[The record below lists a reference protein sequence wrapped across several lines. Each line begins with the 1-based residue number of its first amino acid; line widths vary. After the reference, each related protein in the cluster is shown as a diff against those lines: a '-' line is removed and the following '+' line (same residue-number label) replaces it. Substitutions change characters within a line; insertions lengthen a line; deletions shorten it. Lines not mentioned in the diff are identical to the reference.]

1 MYIHRETRRETET
14 MTKLTLV
21 SDYHYTQQPRDYTY
35 YVYYKLQ
42 DVVYTD
48 TLDIDTRQADRIV
61 DYVTTHY
68 NKMMMGDTKPILIV
82 EDAVEEGTLAEA
94 VILLKEAA
102 RKAMLSA
109 IQEGE
114 LIQKVCGWAGQ
125 GTYQQDP
132 TLPQGYEGRTVIP
145 YPYTPALPDNLWHYR
160 VHDIRSTPYTTEV
173 CGIRIVLVTSK
184 QGYPVH
190 TYDTCTYYDALGR
203 IGCTAE
209 EASQA
214 IRRLSNAMYAE
225 GQYTQALN
233 SMSHAEG
240 RGTYTQEEEDSLF
253 TKYTLYSVP
262 TPEGK
267 PVRLAYEDKDTDT
280 QQHSDTHTHI
290 QQEDT
295 HTCTGSMVDT
305 HTHTHIQQDTY
316 TDRVIDIHPYT
327 QQEDT
332 CADSMAG
339 THTDTH
345 VQQEDATHVYNTE
358 DTHYCTRK
366 RTDSMIDTYTD
377 NVVDTHILTHN
388 DVVYDTQE
396 IDTYIH
402 SIIDIH

>member
-1 MYIHRETRRETET
+1 

-48 TLDIDTRQADRIV
+48 TLDIDTRQVDRIV
-61 DYVTTHY
+61 DYVVTHY
-68 NKMMMGDTKPILIV
+68 NKMMYTMMGDTSPILIV

-94 VILLKEAA
+94 VVLLKEVA

-109 IQEGE
+109 IQESE
-114 LIQKVCGWAGQ
+114 LIQYVCGWAGQ

-132 TLPQGYEGRTVIP
+132 ALPQGYEGRTVVP
-145 YPYTPALPDNLWHYR
+145 YPYTPALPDNLWYYR
-160 VHDIRSTPYTTEV
+160 VQDIRNTPYTTEV
-173 CGIRIVLVTSK
+173 YGIRVVLVTDK
-184 QGYPVH
+184 RGYPVH

-203 IGCTAE
+203 LGCTAE
-209 EASQA
+209 EASRA
-214 IRRLSNAMYAE
+214 MHRLSKAMYAE

-240 RGTYTQEEEDSLF
+240 KGTCTQEEEDSLF
-253 TKYTLYSVP
+253 TKHTVYSIP

-267 PVRLAYEDKDTDT
+267 PVCLAYEGREKPTHTDT
-280 QQHSDTHTHI
+280 QLHSDTHTYTQQEDTHMHTHTDSMIDTHTHTHI

-295 HTCTGSMVDT
+295 
-305 HTHTHIQQDTY
+305 
-316 TDRVIDIHPYT
+316 
-327 QQEDT
+327 
-332 CADSMAG
+332 
-339 THTDTH
+339 
-345 VQQEDATHVYNTE
+345 THVYSTE
-358 DTHYCTRK
+358 DTHY
-366 RTDSMIDTYTD
+366 YTQ
-377 NVVDTHILTHN
+377 VGSTVDTHTPTHS

-402 SIIDIH
+402 SIVDTY

>member
-1 MYIHRETRRETET
+1 

-21 SDYHYTQQPRDYTY
+21 GDYCYTEQPRDYSY

-42 DVVYTD
+42 DVLYTD
-48 TLDIDTRQADRIV
+48 TLDINTREADKIV
-61 DYVTTHY
+61 DYITTHY
-68 NKMMMGDTKPILIV
+68 NKMMYTMMGDTKPILIV

-109 IQEGE
+109 IQESE

-132 TLPQGYEGRTVIP
+132 ALPQGYEGRTVIP

-173 CGIRIVLVTSK
+173 CGIRVVLVTSK

-203 IGCTAE
+203 VGCTAE
-209 EASQA
+209 EATQA
-214 IRRLSNAMYAE
+214 IRRLSNAMYAASHAE

-233 SMSHAEG
+233 SMSYAEG
-240 RGTYTQEEEDSLF
+240 KGTCTQEEEDSLF
-253 TKYTLYSVP
+253 TKYTMYSIP

-267 PVRLAYEDKDTDT
+267 PVRVAYDGKDTDT
-280 QQHSDTHTHI
+280 QQHSDTHTHTHI

-295 HTCTGSMVDT
+295 
-305 HTHTHIQQDTY
+305 
-316 TDRVIDIHPYT
+316 
-327 QQEDT
+327 
-332 CADSMAG
+332 
-339 THTDTH
+339 
-345 VQQEDATHVYNTE
+345 THVYNVE
-358 DTHYCTRK
+358 DTHYYTQ
-366 RTDSMIDTYTD
+366 TDSVID
-377 NVVDTHILTHN
+377 THN

-396 IDTYIH
+396 IDSYIH
-402 SIIDIH
+402 SMLDMH

>member
-1 MYIHRETRRETET
+1 

-61 DYVTTHY
+61 DYVVTHY
-68 NKMMMGDTKPILIV
+68 NKMMYTMMGDTKPILIV

-94 VILLKEAA
+94 VVLLKEAA

-109 IQEGE
+109 IQESE
-114 LIQKVCGWAGQ
+114 LIRMVCGWAGQ

-132 TLPQGYEGRTVIP
+132 ALPQGYEGRTVVP

-173 CGIRIVLVTSK
+173 CGIRVVLVTDK
-184 QGYPVH
+184 RGYPAH
-190 TYDTCTYYDALGR
+190 IYDTCTYYDALGR

-214 IRRLSNAMYAE
+214 IRRLSNAMYAASHAE

-240 RGTYTQEEEDSLF
+240 KGTVATWQGTPLYDTQAQAQAEEEDSLF
-253 TKYTLYSVP
+253 SKHTVYSIP

-267 PVRLAYEDKDTDT
+267 PVRIAYDDT
-280 QQHSDTHTHI
+280 QQHSDTHT

-295 HTCTGSMVDT
+295 
-305 HTHTHIQQDTY
+305 
-316 TDRVIDIHPYT
+316 
-327 QQEDT
+327 
-332 CADSMAG
+332 
-339 THTDTH
+339 
-345 VQQEDATHVYNTE
+345 THVYNVE
-358 DTHYCTRK
+358 DTHYYT
-366 RTDSMIDTYTD
+366 RTD
-377 NVVDTHILTHN
+377 THTLTHN
-388 DVVYDTQE
+388 DVVYDTLD

-402 SIIDIH
+402 SMIDIH

>member
-1 MYIHRETRRETET
+1 

-21 SDYHYTQQPRDYTY
+21 GDYCYTEQPRDYTY

-68 NKMMMGDTKPILIV
+68 NKMMYTMMGDTKPILIV

-109 IQEGE
+109 IQESE

-132 TLPQGYEGRTVIP
+132 ALPQGYEGRTVIP

-173 CGIRIVLVTSK
+173 CGIRVVLVTSK

-214 IRRLSNAMYAE
+214 IRRLSNAMYAASHAE

-240 RGTYTQEEEDSLF
+240 KGTVATWQGTPLYEKEKEEDSLF
-253 TKYTLYSVP
+253 IKRTVYSID
-262 TPEGK
+262 TPEDK
-267 PVRLAYEDKDTDT
+267 PVRVVYERKDTDT
-280 QQHSDTHTHI
+280 QQHSDTHT

-295 HTCTGSMVDT
+295 HTHTDSVIDT
-305 HTHTHIQQDTY
+305 HT
-316 TDRVIDIHPYT
+316 
-327 QQEDT
+327 
-332 CADSMAG
+332 
-339 THTDTH
+339 
-345 VQQEDATHVYNTE
+345 
-358 DTHYCTRK
+358 
-366 RTDSMIDTYTD
+366 
-377 NVVDTHILTHN
+377 LTHN

-396 IDTYIH
+396 IDSYIH
-402 SIIDIH
+402 SMLDIH